1 MSADV
6 SVVIPTFN
14 RAGLIAETLDSIL
27 GQTLPAAEVI
37 VVDDGS
43 LDDTEKAVGRYAA
56 RVRYHRIENSGPS
69 RARNVGVSLAR
80 SRWIAFCDSDDLWL
94 PEKLERQMRI
104 HDLFPDVEYS
114 FTDFTIVESG
124 HWLPG
129 SKFAEASP
137 DYWGTPSRGTQ
148 DRIWVYDAPI
158 LDRVLD
164 FQPIFVST
172 LVMSRRRYEDLG
184 GYDEKFSRALA
195 EDLEFTLRNAMR
207 PPIGVLAE
215 PLVGIRRHP
224 GNNSGNFLG
233 VLLGEVKILEY
244 ALATH
249 TEAAPFRHAIANQIE
264 WRRSLAIDQA
274 FAAGRL
280 DLVRELSAGIGA
292 RYRDWK
298 LSTKIGIARLP
309 SPLAWIARRVLV
321 TAGTGV
327 SQARHRGAPAP

>member
-14 RAGLIAETLDSIL
+14 RAGLIAETLESIIE
-27 GQTLPAAEVI
+27 QTLPAAEII

-43 LDDTEKAVGRYAA
+43 TDDTEAAVARYAP

-69 RARNVGVSLAR
+69 RARNVGASLAGA
-80 SRWIAFCDSDDLWL
+80 RWIAFCDSDDLWR
-94 PEKLERQMRI
+94 PTKLERQMRI
-104 HDLFPDVEYS
+104 HELFTDVEYS
-114 FTDFTIVESG
+114 FTDFTIVDSG
-124 HWLPG
+124 RWLPG

-137 DYWGTPSRGTQ
+137 GFWDAPARRTQ
-148 DRIWVYDAPI
+148 DSMWVYDEPI

-172 LVMSRRRYEDLG
+172 FVISRRRYDSLG
-184 GYDEKFSRALA
+184 GYDERFSRALA

-224 GNNSGNFLG
+224 GNNSSYFLG
-233 VLLGEVKILEY
+233 VLLGEIAILEY
-244 ALATH
+244 ALSTH
-249 TEAAPFRHAIANQIE
+249 TDAAPFHGVIADQIE
-264 WRRSLAIDQA
+264 WRSSLAIDQA

-280 DLVRELSAGIGA
+280 DLVRKLSSGIGG
-292 RYRDWK
+292 RYCDWK
-298 LSTKIGIARLP
+298 RKTKIGIARLP
-309 SPLAWIARRVLV
+309 SPLGRALQRVFV
-321 TAGTGV
+321 TAGTGMSQPRRRDAV
-327 SQARHRGAPAP
+327 SH